1 MTILMYFIGV
11 FVASLLTIFM
21 VNTLM
26 KRVNRAEFVM
36 LLIFSLFS
44 WGSVLVLVLV
54 LAREGVDWTKE
65 IWRKKE

>member
-26 KRVNRAEFVM
+26 KRVNIAEFVS
-36 LLIFSLFS
+36 LLILSLFS
-44 WGSVLVLVLV
+44 WVLVLVQVLV
-54 LAREGVDWTKE
+54 LAIEGVDWTKE

>member
-21 VNTLM
+21 VNKLM

-36 LLIFSLFS
+36 LLILSLFS
-44 WGSVLVLVLV
+44 WSSVLALVIV

>member
-21 VNTLM
+21 VSTLM

-36 LLIFSLFS
+36 FLMLSLFS
-44 WGSVLVLVLV
+44 WGYVLVLVLV

>member
-26 KRVNRAEFVM
+26 KGVNRAEFVM
-36 LLIFSLFS
+36 FLMLSLFS
-44 WGSVLVLVLV
+44 WGYVLVLVLV
-54 LAREGVDWTKE
+54 LVREGVDWTKE

>member
-26 KRVNRAEFVM
+26 KRVNRAEFVV

>member
-11 FVASLLTIFM
+11 FVSSLLTIFM

-36 LLIFSLFS
+36 LLILSLFS
-44 WGSVLVLVLV
+44 WGSVLVLVIV

>member
-26 KRVNRAEFVM
+26 KRVNGAEFFS
-36 LLIFSLFS
+36 LLIWLLFS
-44 WGSVLVLVLV
+44 WGTVFVLIVVLV
-54 LAREGVDWTKE
+54 RDGIDWTKV

>member
-26 KRVNRAEFVM
+26 KRVNRAEFVS
-36 LLIFSLFS
+36 LLILSLFS

>member
-21 VNTLM
+21 VNKLM

-36 LLIFSLFS
+36 LLILSLFS
-44 WGSVLVLVLV
+44 WGSVLALVIV

>member
-36 LLIFSLFS
+36 LLILSLFS
-44 WGSVLVLVLV
+44 WGSVFVLVIV

>member
-36 LLIFSLFS
+36 LMILSLFS
-44 WGSVLVLVLV
+44 WGSVLALVIV

>member
-26 KRVNRAEFVM
+26 KRVNRTEFVM
-36 LLIFSLFS
+36 LTILSLFS
-44 WGSVLVLVLV
+44 WGSVLALVIV

>member
-26 KRVNRAEFVM
+26 KRVNRAEFVV

-44 WGSVLVLVLV
+44 WVLVLVQVLV
-54 LAREGVDWTKE
+54 LAIEGVDWTKE

>member
-11 FVASLLTIFM
+11 FVASLLTIIM

-44 WGSVLVLVLV
+44 WGSVFVLV
-54 LAREGVDWTKE
+54 LALIREGVDWTKE

>member
-11 FVASLLTIFM
+11 FVASLLTIIM

-44 WGSVLVLVLV
+44 WVLVLVQVLV
-54 LAREGVDWTKE
+54 LAREGVDWAKE

>member
-44 WGSVLVLVLV
+44 WGMVLVLVIV

>member
-1 MTILMYFIGV
+1 MYFIGV

-26 KRVNRAEFVM
+26 KRVNRAEFVV

-44 WGSVLVLVLV
+44 WVLVLVQVLV
-54 LAREGVDWTKE
+54 LAIEGVDWTKE

>member
-44 WGSVLVLVLV
+44 WVLVLVQVLV
-54 LAREGVDWTKE
+54 LAIEGVDWTKE

>member
-1 MTILMYFIGV
+1 MTILTYTIGV
-11 FVASLLTIFM
+11 FVALLLTIFM

-36 LLIFSLFS
+36 LLILSLFS
-44 WGSVLVLVLV
+44 WGSVLTLVIV

>member
-36 LLIFSLFS
+36 FLMLSLFS
-44 WGSVLVLVLV
+44 WGYVLVLVLV